1 MFRRFRDVIL
11 GYSHIDNL
19 RRDPAVPVEELVGK
33 RQPNT
38 RDIAPPGAEE
48 LHEGEVKGKKSAI
61 CERTWADVVR
71 GPVRGKERRAL
82 LQDEENKKGFVASAL
97 SRNNPVS

>member
-1 MFRRFRDVIL
+1 MAAGRVL
-11 GYSHIDNL
+11 V
-19 RRDPAVPVEELVGK
+19 AVGK

-48 LHEGEVKGKKSAI
+48 LIEEEVRGKKSAI
-61 CERTWADVVR
+61 HERTWADVVR

-82 LQDEENKKGFVASAL
+82 LDEENKKGFVASAL